1 MRGREKQP
9 KTILIKNPR
18 WRTRPI
24 THARGC
30 HIIISV
36 EAKKKGGN
44 IRSKLFVFICM
55 MIDAPSNVSSSS
67 CCPGMNYGNE
77 MHIYDPLLLFFFAS
91 SGSSCKKKVGF
102 RPLISFYSFHFSGGD
117 AICWPLC
124 NLKPFAVQRLVG
136 SSFTKKTLNRSRWQL
151 SKDRQMNYTN
161 L

>member
-67 CCPGMNYGNE
+67 FCPGMNYGNE
-77 MHIYDPLLLFFFAS
+77 MQIYDPLLLFFLSVSAIQLIKTHAL
-91 SGSSCKKKVGF
+91 SCF
-102 RPLISFYSFHFSGGD
+102 IFPALQAFDFILQFSFFWRWRHLL
-117 AICWPLC
+117 AIVQLKTVCGPTLGRIK
-124 NLKPFAVQRLVG
+124 LKP
-136 SSFTKKTLNRSRWQL
+136 KEIW
-151 SKDRQMNYTN
+151 
-161 L
+161 